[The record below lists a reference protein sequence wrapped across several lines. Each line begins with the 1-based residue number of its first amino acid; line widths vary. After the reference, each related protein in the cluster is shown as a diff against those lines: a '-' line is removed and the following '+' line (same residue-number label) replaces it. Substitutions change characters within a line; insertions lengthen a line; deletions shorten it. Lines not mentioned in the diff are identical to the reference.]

1 MLVIWAGRAGCWIVI
16 AAGMMTALVA
26 PGAAAGADGTV
37 WCHDAARDLV
47 TRRAA
52 DACDGRIVDANEA
65 DRVREQRRARVRRGL
80 GGGRTEVPRGRIS
93 GSGTGFF
100 IASDGTL
107 VTNAHVVSGCRT
119 VMVEAAGNAKGRA
132 RLLGLDADN
141 DLALLRVDIVP
152 QVTAEFASPR
162 DPAADE
168 PVAVV
173 GFPLHGRVAIKPI
186 LVTGHV
192 LARTRTGR
200 AGTGRF
206 RLRADVRRGNSGGP
220 VLDGRGLVIGVVA
233 AKVHT
238 PRTFQ
243 ATGRLVRDVGVAIA
257 SKTVFGFLEFHDQPH
272 RRIASAAPMSDA
284 EIIARARRFVTRLV
298 CWR

>member
-1 MLVIWAGRAGCWIVI
+1 MVEITAGRAGCLIAI
-16 AAGMMTALVA
+16 AAGMIATFAV
-26 PGAAAGADGTV
+26 PGMAAGTDGAV

-47 TRRAA
+47 TRRAP
-52 DACDGRIVDANEA
+52 DACDGRIVDANAA
-65 DRVREQRRARVRRGL
+65 DRIRARRRARIRRGL
-80 GGGRTEVPRGRIS
+80 GGMRTEVPRGRIS

-107 VTNAHVVSGCRT
+107 VTNAHVVAGCRT
-119 VMVEAAGNAKGRA
+119 VMVEAAGNATGPA

-141 DLALLRVDIVP
+141 DLALLRTDVVP
-152 QVTAEFASPR
+152 PGIADFAPPR
-162 DPAADE
+162 DPVADE
-168 PVAVV
+168 PVAVI

-186 LVTGHV
+186 LVTGQV
-192 LARTRTGR
+192 LARVRTRQ

-238 PRTFQ
+238 PKTFQ
-243 ATGRLVRDVGVAIA
+243 ATGRLVRDVGVAIT
-257 SKTVFGFLEFHDQPH
+257 SKTLFGFLESHDQPY
-272 RRIASAAPMSDA
+272 RRVADAAPMSDA
-284 EIIARARRFVTRLV
+284 EIITRARRFVARLV

>member
-1 MLVIWAGRAGCWIVI
+1 MLEFTAGRAGCAIAI
-16 AAGMMTALVA
+16 AAGMIAALA
-26 PGAAAGADGTV
+26 MPGAAADADGAV

-47 TRRAA
+47 MRRPTK
-52 DACDGRIVDANEA
+52 ACHGRIVDDNEA
-65 DRVREQRRARVRRGL
+65 DRIRERRRARIRRGL
-80 GGGRTEVPRGRIS
+80 GGMRTAVPRGRIS
-93 GSGTGFF
+93 SSGTGFF

-107 VTNAHVVSGCRT
+107 VTNAHVVANCPT
-119 VMVEAAGNAKGRA
+119 VIVEAAGNATGPA
-132 RLLGLDADN
+132 RLLGVDTDN
-141 DLALLRVDIVP
+141 DLALLR
-152 QVTAEFASPR
+152 AEIAPKAIADFALPR
-162 DPAADE
+162 DLAGDE

-186 LVTGHV
+186 LVTGQV

-200 AGTGRF
+200 VGTGRF

-243 ATGRLVRDVGVAIA
+243 ATGRLVRDGGVAIA
-257 SKTVFGFLEFHDQPH
+257 AKTVFGFLDSHDQPH
-272 RRIASAAPMSDA
+272 RRTAGAAPMSDA
-284 EIIARARRFVTRLV
+284 EIMARARKFVVRLV

>member
-1 MLVIWAGRAGCWIVI
+1 MLKITAGRAGCSIAI
-16 AAGMMTALVA
+16 AAGMIAALAV
-26 PGAAAGADGTV
+26 PGAAAGADGAV

-47 TRRAA
+47 TRRAP

-65 DRVREQRRARVRRGL
+65 DRIRARRRARVLRGL
-80 GGGRTEVPRGRIS
+80 GGIRTAVPRGRIS

-107 VTNAHVVSGCRT
+107 VTNAHVVANCRT
-119 VMVEAAGNAKGRA
+119 VMVEAAGNATGPA

-141 DLALLRVDIVP
+141 DLALLR
-152 QVTAEFASPR
+152 AELIPKEIADFASPR
-162 DPAADE
+162 DPAVDE

-192 LARTRTGR
+192 LARARAKR
-200 AGTGRF
+200 AGSGRF
-206 RLRADVRRGNSGGP
+206 RLRADIRRGNSGGP
-220 VLDGRGLVIGVVA
+220 VLDRRGLVIGVIA

-243 ATGRLVRDVGVAIA
+243 ATGRVVRDVGVAIA
-257 SKTVFGFLEFHDQPH
+257 SKTVFDFLESHDQPH
-272 RRIASAAPMSDA
+272 RRIADAAPMSDA
-284 EIIARARRFVTRLV
+284 EIIGRALMFVVRVV